1 MSIEEM
7 MRVQAL
13 DWMKVKTTMHHA
25 ALTSKECTG
34 RTLGEDREPLWV
46 EDSGSSSK
54 ASPTSKKN
62 SVDSEPNTFSSY
74 DTKSNNAKNVTREKE
89 EEAKGCVL
97 QQLKAL
103 SMTDSEPSISC
114 FPDAQAI
121 NASIVKRELE
131 EEGKRCV
138 RQQLKALKD
147 KQDALRL
154 SRESQQKED
163 ERQREQ
169 LQQKALR
176 ERNDILL
183 IQKADQMTTA
193 QLEAQQREQLALRQ
207 QTDQKLHKLALEG
220 VSRCQRRFN
229 QKYEGIA
236 RILLSL
242 DKETVQVCS
251 TQNTQLKELGQ
262 KFEHLV
268 STVKMGKCEMQSQYL
283 CSIIKAEECCKSLD
297 TLELEIIKQLAEFS
311 EQIQQQLKMEAA
323 KKLEEERQK
332 QLDEEKQRREKEE
345 TEAKEKQQ
353 QLAEAAKAEAAKA
366 EAAKVPIPSEPKSQD
381 VPPDATA
388 TTSSCVHPDRLKF
401 YNEIL
406 SLYQTKVDAV
416 KPLQTEESLK
426 QYRTGCQRAINLPLN
441 AISAVSPQHLSQNF
455 DKLYSFFAGQ
465 PVKVMNGASITI
477 NDHPLARDYCMLL
490 MAKKFV
496 SQTETA
502 ISSNPQAAFPFAS
515 VIVTFWK
522 LLPDFGKVFLA
533 YMYKESPFLVPY
545 VIPQQP
551 GQTPEQYLKTIG
563 YRLSEKNELEKPDM
577 YLKRQTGIARLYA
590 AVIIT
595 QGRKAAGNDQCF
607 ELEEGWVWLTH
618 MVNVKPLPD
627 ISATMIMEILQT
639 LGFELW
645 RTYGKQFVKLLVYIQ
660 NIYMPQLAAYDEGG
674 PKTRLEMLLAKFLRE
689 RQIPQAVGI
698 LPPGFW

>member
-1 MSIEEM
+1 MSM
-7 MRVQAL
+7 DDLMRTL
-13 DWMKVKTTMHHA
+13 DWMNVETTLQHA
-25 ALTSKECTG
+25 ALASESCTG
-34 RTLGEDREPLWV
+34 RTLGADREPLWV
-46 EDSGSSSK
+46 EG
-54 ASPTSKKN
+54 
-62 SVDSEPNTFSSY
+62 
-74 DTKSNNAKNVTREKE
+74 TKSSPVANTIPEELPAPKE
-89 EEAKGCVL
+89 EISVIPR
-97 QQLKAL
+97 
-103 SMTDSEPSISC
+103 TNWEPSISC

-121 NASIVKRELE
+121 NASIVKRELV

-138 RQQLKALKD
+138 RQQLKVLKD
-147 KQDALRL
+147 RQDARRL
-154 SRESQQKED
+154 SRESQQKQE
-163 ERQREQ
+163 EHQ

-176 ERNDILL
+176 ERNEILL
-183 IQKADQMTTA
+183 NQKADQMTKV

-262 KFEHLV
+262 KFEQLV
-268 STVKMGKCEMQSQYL
+268 STVKMGKCEMQSQFL
-283 CSIIKAEECCKSLD
+283 CSIIKAEECCRSLD
-297 TLELEIIKQLAEFS
+297 ALELDIIKQLAEFS
-311 EQIQQQLKMEAA
+311 EQIQQQLKQEAD
-323 KKLEEERQK
+323 KKLEEERQR
-332 QLDEEKQRREKEE
+332 QLAEEEKEKQRQQKEAS
-345 TEAKEKQQ
+345 EAKAKQQ
-353 QLAEAAKAEAAKA
+353 QAEAAKAEPVQVQAA
-366 EAAKVPIPSEPKSQD
+366 PEPKSQD
-381 VPPDATA
+381 VPPAAA
-388 TTSSCVHPDRLKF
+388 TTAATTASTCVHPDRLKF
-401 YNEIL
+401 YNDII
-406 SLYQTKVDAV
+406 SLYQSKVDAV

-441 AISAVSPQHLSQNF
+441 AISAVSPQHLGQNF

-465 PVKVMNGASITI
+465 PVKVMNGSTITI

-496 SQTETA
+496 SQSETA

-515 VIVTFWK
+515 VIITFWK
-522 LLPDFGKVFLA
+522 LLPDFGKIFLA

-545 VIPQQP
+545 VIPQQQ

-563 YRLSEKNELEKPDM
+563 YRLSDKNELEKPDI
-577 YLKRQTGIARLYA
+577 YLKRQTGVARLYA

-595 QGRKAAGNDQCF
+595 QGRKAAGPDECF
-607 ELEEGWVWLTH
+607 ELNEGWLWLAH
-618 MVNVKPLPD
+618 MVRVKPIPD
-627 ISATMIMEILQT
+627 ISATMIMEMLQT

-645 RTYGKQFVKLLVYIQ
+645 RSYGKQFMKLLIYIQ
-660 NIYMPQLAAYDEGG
+660 NIYMPQLAAHDEGG

-689 RQIPQAVGI
+689 RQIPQAIGV

>member
-1 MSIEEM
+1 MSM
-7 MRVQAL
+7 NDLMRAL
-13 DWMKVKTTMHHA
+13 DWLNVESTLQHA
-25 ALTSKECTG
+25 ALASETCTG

-46 EDSGSSSK
+46 EGRKQSPK
-54 ASPTSKKN
+54 AT
-62 SVDSEPNTFSSY
+62 VI
-74 DTKSNNAKNVTREKE
+74 KE
-89 EEAKGCVL
+89 ELPDIKEEAPQPPV
-97 QQLKAL
+97 
-103 SMTDSEPSISC
+103 SVFEPSISC
-114 FPDAQAI
+114 FPDVQAI
-121 NASIVKRELE
+121 NASIVRRELA

-147 KQDALRL
+147 KQDALRQ
-154 SRESQQKED
+154 SRKSLQKEE
-163 ERQREQ
+163 ERQRDQ
-169 LQQKALR
+169 LQQRALR
-176 ERNDILL
+176 ERNEILL
-183 IQKADQMTTA
+183 VQKADQMTKA
-193 QLEAQQREQLALRQ
+193 QLEDQHREQLALRQ

-242 DKETVQVCS
+242 DRETVQVCS

-262 KFEHLV
+262 KFEQLV
-268 STVKMGKCEMQSQYL
+268 STVKMGKCEMQSQFL
-283 CSIIKAEECCKSLD
+283 CSILKAEECCKSLD
-297 TLELEIIKQLAEFS
+297 ALEMDIIKQLAEFS
-311 EQIQQQLKMEAA
+311 EQIQQQLKMEAD
-323 KKLEEERQK
+323 KKLEEERQR
-332 QLDEEKQRREKEE
+332 QLEEEKQRQEKELS
-345 TEAKEKQQ
+345 EAKEKQ

-366 EAAKVPIPSEPKSQD
+366 PAPPEIKSQD
-381 VPPDATA
+381 VSPA
-388 TTSSCVHPDRLKF
+388 TTAASSCVHPDRLTF
-401 YNEIL
+401 YNEII
-406 SLYQTKVDAV
+406 SLYQSKVDAV

-441 AISAVSPQHLSQNF
+441 AISAVSPQHLGQNF

-465 PVKVMNGASITI
+465 PVKVMNGSTITI

-496 SQTETA
+496 SQSETA

-515 VIVTFWK
+515 VIITFWK

-545 VIPQQP
+545 VIPQQQ
-551 GQTPEQYLKTIG
+551 GQTPEQYLKSIG
-563 YRLSEKNELEKPDM
+563 YRLSDKNELEKPDI
-577 YLKRQTGIARLYA
+577 YLKRQTGVARLYA

-595 QGRKAAGNDQCF
+595 QGRKGAGPEQCF
-607 ELEEGWVWLTH
+607 ELEEGWLWLSH
-618 MVNVKPLPD
+618 MVNVKPIPD
-627 ISATMIMEILQT
+627 ISATMIMEMLQT
-639 LGFELW
+639 LGYELL
-645 RTYGKQFVKLLVYIQ
+645 RSYGKQFMKLLIYIQ

-689 RQIPQAVGI
+689 RQIPQAIGV

>member
-1 MSIEEM
+1 MSM
-7 MRVQAL
+7 NDLMRAL
-13 DWMKVKTTMHHA
+13 DWLNVESTLQHA
-25 ALTSKECTG
+25 ALASETCTG

-46 EDSGSSSK
+46 EGRKQSPK
-54 ASPTSKKN
+54 AT
-62 SVDSEPNTFSSY
+62 VI
-74 DTKSNNAKNVTREKE
+74 KE
-89 EEAKGCVL
+89 ELPDIKEEAPQPPV
-97 QQLKAL
+97 
-103 SMTDSEPSISC
+103 SVFEPSISC
-114 FPDAQAI
+114 FPDVQAI
-121 NASIVKRELE
+121 NASIVRRELA

-147 KQDALRL
+147 KQDALRQ
-154 SRESQQKED
+154 SRKSLQKEE
-163 ERQREQ
+163 ERQRDQ
-169 LQQKALR
+169 LQQRALR
-176 ERNDILL
+176 ERNEILL
-183 IQKADQMTTA
+183 VQKADQMTKA
-193 QLEAQQREQLALRQ
+193 QLEDQHREQLALRQ

-242 DKETVQVCS
+242 DRETVQVCS

-262 KFEHLV
+262 KFEQLV
-268 STVKMGKCEMQSQYL
+268 STVKMGKCEMQSQFL
-283 CSIIKAEECCKSLD
+283 CSILKAEECCKSLD
-297 TLELEIIKQLAEFS
+297 ALEMDIIKQLAEFS
-311 EQIQQQLKMEAA
+311 EQIQQQLKMEAD
-323 KKLEEERQK
+323 KKLEEERQR
-332 QLDEEKQRREKEE
+332 QLEEEKQRQEKELS
-345 TEAKEKQQ
+345 EAKEKQ

-366 EAAKVPIPSEPKSQD
+366 PAPPEIKSQD
-381 VPPDATA
+381 VPPA
-388 TTSSCVHPDRLKF
+388 TTAASSCVHPDRLTF
-401 YNEIL
+401 YNEII
-406 SLYQTKVDAV
+406 SLYQSKVDAV

-441 AISAVSPQHLSQNF
+441 AISAVSPQHLGQNF

-465 PVKVMNGASITI
+465 PVKVMNGSTITI

-496 SQTETA
+496 SQSETA

-515 VIVTFWK
+515 VIITFWK

-545 VIPQQP
+545 VIPQQQ
-551 GQTPEQYLKTIG
+551 GQTPEQYLKSIG
-563 YRLSEKNELEKPDM
+563 YRLSDKNELEKPDI
-577 YLKRQTGIARLYA
+577 YLKRQTGVARLYA

-595 QGRKAAGNDQCF
+595 QGRKGAGPEQCF
-607 ELEEGWVWLTH
+607 ELEEGWLWLSH
-618 MVNVKPLPD
+618 MVNVKPIPD
-627 ISATMIMEILQT
+627 ISATMIMEMLQT
-639 LGFELW
+639 LGYELL
-645 RTYGKQFVKLLVYIQ
+645 RSYGKQFMKLLIYIQ

-689 RQIPQAVGI
+689 RQIPQAIGV

>member
-1 MSIEEM
+1 MDDM
-7 MRVQAL
+7 MRAL
-13 DWMKVKTTMHHA
+13 DWLKVKATLHHA
-25 ALTSKECTG
+25 ALASKECKG

-46 EDSGSSSK
+46 AGSRSTPE
-54 ASPTSKKN
+54 ASPLP
-62 SVDSEPNTFSSY
+62 EELP
-74 DTKSNNAKNVTREKE
+74 AAKE
-89 EEAKGCVL
+89 ELHLPV
-97 QQLKAL
+97 
-103 SMTDSEPSISC
+103 TIDSEPSISC

-121 NASIVKRELE
+121 NASIVRRELAA
-131 EEGKRCV
+131 EGKRCV

-154 SRESQQKED
+154 ARDSQHKEE
-163 ERQREQ
+163 ERQRDL

-176 ERNDILL
+176 ERREMQL
-183 IQKADQMTTA
+183 IQQADQLTAA
-193 QLEAQQREQLALRQ
+193 QLEAQQREQLILRQ

-229 QKYEGIA
+229 HKYEGIA

-262 KFEHLV
+262 KFEQLV
-268 STVKMGKCEMQSQYL
+268 SSVKKGNCEMQSQFL
-283 CSIIKAEECCKSLD
+283 CSIIKAEEYCRSLD
-297 TLELEIIKQLAEFS
+297 VLELDIIKQLAEFS
-311 EQIQQQLKMEAA
+311 EQIQQQLQMEAA

-332 QLDEEKQRREKEE
+332 QQAEEAERQRLEREELEAREKQ
-345 TEAKEKQQ
+345 QQ
-353 QLAEAAKAEAAKA
+353 QLAET
-366 EAAKVPIPSEPKSQD
+366 EAAKVPAPTEPKAQEQ
-381 VPPDATA
+381 VPQASTA
-388 TTSSCVHPDRLKF
+388 NCVHPDRLKF
-401 YNEIL
+401 YNDIL
-406 SLYQTKVDAV
+406 SLYQAKVDAV
-416 KPLQTEESLK
+416 KPLQTDESLK
-426 QYRTGCQRAINLPLN
+426 AYRTGCQRAINLPLN
-441 AISAVSPQHLSQNF
+441 AISAVSPQHLAQNF

-465 PVKVMNGASITI
+465 PIKVMNGSTITI

-545 VIPQQP
+545 VVPQQQ
-551 GQTPEQYLKTIG
+551 GQTAEAYLRSIG
-563 YRLSEKNELEKPDM
+563 YRLTEKNELEKPDM
-577 YLKRQTGIARLYA
+577 FLKRQSGIARLYA

-595 QGRKAAGNDQCF
+595 EGRKAAGSEPCF
-607 ELEEGWVWLTH
+607 ELEEGWLWLAH

-627 ISATMIMEILQT
+627 ISATLIMEILQT

-645 RTYGKQFVKLLVYIQ
+645 RTYGKQFVKLLLYIQ
-660 NIYMPQLAAYDEGG
+660 NIYVPQLAAYDEGG

-689 RQIPQAVGI
+689 RQIPQAVGV